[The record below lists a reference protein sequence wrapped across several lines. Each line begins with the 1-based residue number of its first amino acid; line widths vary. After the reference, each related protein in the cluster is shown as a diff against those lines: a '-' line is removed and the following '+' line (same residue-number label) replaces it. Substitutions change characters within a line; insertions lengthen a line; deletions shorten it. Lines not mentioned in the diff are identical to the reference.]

1 MTIRVLLA
9 DDHAIIRDGL
19 RALLQSTP
27 DIQVVDAVSN
37 GREAVRRAL
46 ELKPDVVIMDIA
58 MPDLN
63 GIEAV
68 RALHD
73 KLPEVRVVM
82 LSMHSDSEYLYR
94 ALDAGATGYLLKES
108 AGEEVVSAVRAV
120 RTGKRYLSRALESLE
135 RRSGT
140 RSGQVSPL
148 DSLSTRE
155 RQVLQLV
162 VEGRSSAE
170 IARTIHLSP
179 KSVDTYRSRLMKKL
193 GVSDVTG
200 LVKFAI
206 QHGLTS
212 PH

>member
-19 RALLQSTP
+19 RALLQSVP
-27 DIQVVDAVSN
+27 DIEVVDAVGN
-37 GREAVRRAL
+37 GRTAVQRAI

-63 GIEAV
+63 GIEAA
-68 RALHD
+68 RILRE
-73 KLPEVRVVM
+73 KLPATRVVM

-108 AGEEVVSAVRAV
+108 AGDEVLSAVRAV
-120 RTGKRYLSRALESLE
+120 RAGQRYLSRTLESLE
-135 RRSGT
+135 RRSDVRTG
-140 RSGQVSPL
+140 RVSPL
-148 DSLSTRE
+148 DSLSVRE

-170 IARTIHLSP
+170 IARMIHLSP

-193 GVSDVTG
+193 GVADVTA

-212 PH
+212 AN